1 MGNLEKEQLTIGF
14 VPLTDSAPLVI
25 AKSQGFFA
33 EQGLQVRLEKQNS
46 WATLRDKLHEGVLDA
61 AQMLAPMPLA
71 SSMGLGCYPTPIIT
85 PFVLSLNGNA
95 ITLSDAL
102 YQEVLQA
109 SELDDVALPLN
120 ASLLRAAIEQRKS
133 ANKAR
138 IRFANVFPYSCH
150 HYQLLDW
157 LKSGGISSDEVDIL
171 TVPPVNMVGFLE
183 TGEIDAFC
191 VGGPWNAKAVRSGIG
206 LTALTSF
213 DIWENMPEKVLGVSK
228 AFSESNPETVK
239 ALCCAVERACH
250 WLEATPNRFEAAR
263 FLSSSDYLDAPLDV
277 IAPSLIGSCL
287 THRDAAP
294 RHVELYNQFYSRPGQ
309 HVNKPF
315 VASGAW
321 LLDKM
326 LAAGQVPES
335 VKSSIVVADI
345 FREDLYDHISSSFV
359 RASF

>member
-46 WATLRDKLHEGVLDA
+46 WATLRDKLHEGILDA

-102 YQEVLQA
+102 YQELLQVN
-109 SELDDVALPLN
+109 ELDDAALPLS
-120 ASLLRAAIEQRKS
+120 AGLLRKVIEQRK
-133 ANKAR
+133 AAGAAR

-150 HYQLLDW
+150 NYQLLDW
-157 LKSGGISSDEVDIL
+157 LESGGISSKEVDIL

-213 DIWENMPEKVLGVSK
+213 DIWENMPEKVLGISK
-228 AFSESNPETVK
+228 KFAEQNSKTVT

-294 RHVELYNQFYSRPGQ
+294 RHVEFYNQFYSRPGQ

-315 VASGAW
+315 VTSGEW
-321 LLDKM
+321 LLEKM
-326 LAAGQVPES
+326 MMVGQVPES
-335 VKSSIVVADI
+335 AKGSISVADV
-345 FREDLYDHISSSFV
+345 FREDLYESVSSSFV
-359 RASF
+359 RAPF